1 MSEEKNIHCPR
12 IEASCP
18 HQIANA
24 NPTKTCFIIMAYE
37 ERFSEEIENILSNAI
52 KKSLNFNPVLA
63 KGLKK
68 GGSTDIF
75 CTRVC
80 KPIIESLY
88 CILDCTYKN
97 TNIGIEYATAQKFGK
112 PVIITKYKPKK
123 IIKLTGE
130 EEKILEKLKKKG
142 AIQYSKIPLDVPTD
156 ISGIFYIEYSGE
168 EELNKKLLEAIEV
181 KN

>member
-1 MSEEKNIHCPR
+1 MFLND
-12 IEASCP
+12 
-18 HQIANA
+18 
-24 NPTKTCFIIMAYE
+24 KTILITGGTGSLGYKLVEIIRAE
-37 ERFSEEIENILSNAI
+37 H
-52 KKSLNFNPVLA
+52 
-63 KGLKK
+63 
-68 GGSTDIF
+68 
-75 CTRVC
+75 
-80 KPIIESLY
+80 
-88 CILDCTYKN
+88 
-97 TNIGIEYATAQKFGK
+97 
-112 PVIITKYKPKK
+112 KPKK